1 MIPTDDAG
9 ELDPL
14 LAAAASG
21 DQGALVAL
29 YRAHHP
35 SLVRFLTGLAPG
47 EAEDLASETWID
59 ICRGLSRF
67 EGNELDFRRLLFT
80 IARRRAID
88 YGRGRRR
95 RRTDLVDLGEHAGP
109 AHGGDPA
116 EIAANLDAS
125 RRAVRRITALLPR
138 SQAEVILLRVVAGLS
153 VADVARIVGKTPGA
167 VSVLQTRGLQR
178 LASRIESPARWDR
191 ESQRR

>member
-9 ELDPL
+9 GFDPL

-35 SLVRFLTGLAPG
+35 ALVRFLAGLAPG

-59 ICRGLSRF
+59 MCRGLSRF

-95 RRTDLVDLGEHAGP
+95 RRTDLGDLGEHAGP
-109 AHGGDPA
+109 ARGEDPA
-116 EIAANLDAS
+116 EIAANRDAS